1 MMLLKRDIVATALV
15 AMAGVL
21 YGLWAVDS
29 APWNMSTRVTG
40 MVVLVLGFAASA
52 SAVVLGFEQ
61 LLHGS
66 RAYLAVTSLL
76 GFAAFAGGI
85 WMLITASEAGLG
97 LLVGTM
103 GLLWLISTVHH
114 SLLAGARPAEGT
126 DRLATLHTA
135 SPSSER
141 KKVA

>member
-1 MMLLKRDIVATALV
+1 MKLLKRDILATALV
-15 AMAGVL
+15 AVAGVL

-29 APWNMSTRVTG
+29 APWKMSTRVTG

-52 SAVVLGFEQ
+52 SAVVPGFEQ

-76 GFAAFAGGI
+76 GLAAFAGGI
-85 WMLITASEAGLG
+85 WMLVAASEAGLG

-103 GLLWLISTVHH
+103 GLLWLISTIHH
-114 SLLAGARPAEGT
+114 SLLAGARAAEPT
-126 DRLATLHTA
+126 DTLATLHTV
-135 SPSSER
+135 SPSSKSKR
-141 KKVA
+141 AA

>member
-1 MMLLKRDIVATALV
+1 MLLKRDIVATALV
-15 AMAGVL
+15 AVAGVL

-29 APWNMSTRVTG
+29 APWKMSTRVTG
-40 MVVLVLGFAASA
+40 IVVLVLGFAASA
-52 SAVVLGFEQ
+52 SAVVPGFER

-76 GFAAFAGGI
+76 GLAAFAGGL
-85 WMLITASEAGLG
+85 WMLITSSEAGLG

-114 SLLAGARPAEGT
+114 SLLAGARTAEVT
-126 DRLATLHTA
+126 DGVATLHTA
-135 SPSSER
+135 SPSGER